1 MNSRVLQQIRLLLL
15 PQLCTQP
22 LLYSEPTSLSEVFKS
37 LKYKQNED
45 YQLARRDD
53 VLMDKYYII

>member
-22 LLYSEPTSLSEVFKS
+22 LLYLEPTSLSEVFKS

-45 YQLARRDD
+45 YQLARKDD
-53 VLMDKYYII
+53 VLLDKYYII